1 VKIVIFGVGGTD
13 GEHQECQL
21 EEFGEL
27 ETRDYMSSGI
37 VNAKGDFAGRSSCL
51 FVVGTVDMVDAERDS
66 EAFDG
71 FVGRDIA
78 PVLTMEY
85 AYTAT
90 ARSRTWQESASPVEE
105 VLGCAVEVVVPDSF
119 FGKYSVKCKV
129 HSAVRHSPAKDV
141 CPVRLA
147 EDGYSP

>member
-1 VKIVIFGVGGTD
+1 
-13 GEHQECQL
+13 L
-21 EEFGEL
+21 EEFAEL
-27 ETRDYMSSGI
+27 ETRDYMSSD
-37 VNAKGDFAGRSSCL
+37 VANAMGGFAVRSSCL
-51 FVVGTVDMVDAERDS
+51 SAEGTVDMVDAERDS
-66 EAFDG
+66 EAVDG

-78 PVLTMEY
+78 PALKMEC

-90 ARSRTWQESASPVEE
+90 AQSRTWQESANLVEG
-105 VLGCAVEVVVPDSF
+105 VLGWAVEVVVPDSF

>member
-27 ETRDYMSSGI
+27 ETRDYMSSGV
-37 VNAKGDFAGRSSCL
+37 VNARGDFAVRSSCL
-51 FVVGTVDMVDAERDS
+51 FAVGTVDMVDAERDS

-78 PVLTMEY
+78 PVLTMECV
-85 AYTAT
+85 YTAT
-90 ARSRTWQESASPVEE
+90 ARSRTWQERSPVEE
-105 VLGCAVEVVVPDSF
+105 VLGWAVEVVVLDRF

-129 HSAVRHSPAKDV
+129 HHAVRHSPAKDV
-141 CPVRLA
+141 CPARLA

>member
-1 VKIVIFGVGGTD
+1 MMARLKISW
-13 GEHQECQL
+13 QW
-21 EEFGEL
+21 EEFAEL
-27 ETRDYMSSGI
+27 GTCDCMSSG
-37 VNAKGDFAGRSSCL
+37 VANAMGGFAVRSSCP
-51 FVVGTVDMVDAERDS
+51 FAGGTVDTVDAERDS

-78 PVLTMEY
+78 PALTMEC

-90 ARSRTWQESASPVEE
+90 AQSKTWQESANHFEG
-105 VLGCAVEVVVPDSF
+105 VLGWAVEVVVPDSS
-119 FGKYSVKCKV
+119 FGTYSVKCKV
-129 HSAVRHSPAKDV
+129 HPAVRHSPAKDV

>member
-1 VKIVIFGVGGTD
+1 MIFGVEGTD
-13 GEHQECQL
+13 RGHQECQL
-21 EEFGEL
+21 EEFAEL
-27 ETRDYMSSGI
+27 ETRDYMSSG
-37 VNAKGDFAGRSSCL
+37 VANAMGGFAVRSSCL
-51 FVVGTVDMVDAERDS
+51 SAEGTVDMVDAERDS
-66 EAFDG
+66 EAVDG

-78 PVLTMEY
+78 PALKMEC

-90 ARSRTWQESASPVEE
+90 VQSRTWQESANLVEG
-105 VLGCAVEVVVPDSF
+105 VLGWAVEVVVPDSF